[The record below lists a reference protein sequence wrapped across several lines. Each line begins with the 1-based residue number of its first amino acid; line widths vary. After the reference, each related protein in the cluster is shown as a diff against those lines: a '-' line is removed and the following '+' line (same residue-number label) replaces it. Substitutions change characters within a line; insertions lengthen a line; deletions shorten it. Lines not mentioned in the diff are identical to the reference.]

1 MKVASVKSASC
12 ALGLALGI
20 SFWGAAAAQG
30 PLNADGLYNETPV
43 VLHAGTLLAVPG
55 EAPRGPRSVVVID
68 GRIADIHDGM
78 VSPDEAGVSG
88 ARTVNLADYFVLPGL
103 IDGHVHTTSS
113 LDNESFIRNVTLSDA
128 DRAVWGARNARAT
141 LLAGFTTV
149 RDTAAFR
156 GNSFNAVFALR
167 DGIREGKLP
176 GPRMLVAG
184 QGIGATGGHGDF
196 LRFRYDILDMLASR
210 AMCSGAY
217 ECREAVRYQI
227 KRGADFIKIAA
238 TGGATSGQTGGMGQ
252 HLFDDELKA
261 IVDTA
266 HMFGRRVTAHAT
278 SAGGINAA
286 LRAGVDSIEHG
297 SDLDEESLE
306 LFLET
311 GAYLQ
316 PTLMVTRGLS
326 SYAEG
331 GEEAPL
337 LVAARRAH
345 NAGVKLSFGTDSSI
359 TPHGANAGEF
369 ELLVSVGLSPMQ
381 AIETATVNAAA
392 NLGLAD
398 QIGTI
403 ETGKAADIIA
413 VASSPLDDITELQRV
428 RFVMRNGVIYRLD

>member
-1 MKVASVKSASC
+1 MSIATIKAAKIAP
-12 ALGLALGI
+12 ALVLGV
-20 SFWGAAAAQG
+20 SFWGGAAAQG
-30 PLNADGLYNETPV
+30 PLNAAGLYNETPI

-55 EAPRGPRSVVVID
+55 EALRGPSSIVVID
-68 GRIADIHDGM
+68 GRIAEIHDGF
-78 VSPDEAGVSG
+78 VSPDQAGVSG
-88 ARTVNLADYFVLPGL
+88 ADTVDLTGNFVLPGL
-103 IDGHVHTTSS
+103 IDAHVHMTSS
-113 LDNESFIRNVTLSDA
+113 LDSESFMRNVTLSDA
-128 DRAVWGARNARAT
+128 DRAVWGAHNARAT
-141 LLAGFTTV
+141 LLGGFTTV

-167 DGIREGKLP
+167 DGIRAGKLP

-210 AMCSGAY
+210 AMCSGPYA
-217 ECREAVRYQI
+217 CREAVRYQI

-238 TGGATSGQTGGMGQ
+238 TGGATSGQTGGTGQ

-297 SDLDEESLE
+297 SDLDEESLG
-306 LFLET
+306 LFIET

-326 SYAEG
+326 SYGEG
-331 GEEAPL
+331 GDEAPL

-345 NAGVKLSFGTDSSI
+345 NAGVKLSFGTDSAI
-359 TPHGANAGEF
+359 TPHGENAGEF
-369 ELLVSVGLSPMQ
+369 ELLVSVGLSPME

-398 QIGTI
+398 QIGTL
-403 ETGKAADIIA
+403 EEGKAADMIA
-413 VASSPLDDITELQRV
+413 VSGNPLGDISELRRV
-428 RFVMRNGVIYRLD
+428 RFVMRNGVVYKLD